1 MIYIQYTYA
10 IPSAIIVS
18 SLLAYERMELNGIS
32 KKLDRG
38 TEFFKNQ
45 QGTAK
50 RGGRKNLTEELR
62 FFFTFYYYCN

>member
-1 MIYIQYTYA
+1 MICIQYTYA
-10 IPSAIIVS
+10 IPSAIMVS
-18 SLLAYERMELNGIS
+18 SLLAYERMEINGIS

-50 RGGRKNLTEELR
+50 RGGRKNLTEELS
-62 FFFTFYYYCN
+62 FFFHFLLLL